1 VPFKVRH
8 TTATLAKYRNQR
20 PVVLALPSG
29 SVLVAAEVAAVPK
42 RATRPDQPERAMGA
56 MVDGGTPIVADL
68 RNKVGLLRVGD
79 TVVLTV

>member
-1 VPFKVRH
+1 
-8 TTATLAKYRNQR
+8 
-20 PVVLALPSG
+20 VLALPSG
-29 SVLVAAEVAAVPK
+29 SVLIAAEVAAALK

-79 TVVLTV
+79 TMVLTM